1 MSPSLTS
8 LALPLQWA
16 AWTIYRER
24 ERERERGE
32 GERERERERFSD
44 KDNTCRAT
52 VLYTNR
58 AVSSVVHYT
67 VIFRLLAML
76 KRKAYSVTF
85 IH

>member
-1 MSPSLTS
+1 MDY
-8 LALPLQWA
+8 LQ
-16 AWTIYRER
+16 RER
-24 ERERERGE
+24 EREREGE